1 MTIKDPFRH
10 NSPGLESPALA
21 IVEISPDSDADQPR
35 VLRAIYVGQGG
46 NLKLTDSEGNTVT
59 FRNLV
64 SGATVGPFRVAR
76 VHADST
82 AGHLVGY
89 V

>member
-1 MTIKDPFRH
+1 MTDPFRH
-10 NSPGLESPALA
+10 NSPGLESPAIALT
-21 IVEISPDSDADQPR
+21 EITPSDSDNQPR
-35 VLRAIYVGQGG
+35 VLRAIYAGQGG
-46 NLKLTDSEGNTVT
+46 NIVVTDTEGNTIT

-64 SGATVGPFRVAR
+64 SGATIGPFRVAK
-76 VHADST
+76 VMSSGTT

>member
-1 MTIKDPFRH
+1 MTDPFRH
-10 NSPGLESPALA
+10 NSPGLESPAIALTA
-21 IVEISPDSDADQPR
+21 ITPNDAENQPR

-46 NLKLTDSEGNTVT
+46 NLVVQDTEGNIVT

-76 VHADST
+76 VMTAST